1 MAPSPAGS
9 NGRGEL
15 GRFATGNKFGT
26 GNPNASK
33 VQKLRAAVLRAIS
46 EEDVQG
52 IILTMIDL
60 AIGGDIAAAKLI
72 LSTIGPPTESDTTTA
87 PEINDT
93 NFEEI
98 KRDLL
103 ARTN

>member
-72 LSTIGPPTESDTTTA
+72 LSTIGPATEGDTTAA
-87 PEINDT
+87 PEINNS
-93 NFEEI
+93 NFQEI
-98 KRDLL
+98 KNAWL
-103 ARTN
+103 AKLN